1 MCFCG
6 CLYVHHMLICTQDG
20 QKRASESLDLEL
32 HTCSWAL
39 QFWCQELQSFAGT
52 AMTLTTE
59 SSLKLPRDN
68 IFKCHVNNDSFLL
81 IPSHQMHLKHGSQT
95 KKLVSFQILDPIS
108 RFGHC
113 S

>member
-52 AMTLTTE
+52 AMTLTLSHL
-59 SSLKLPRDN
+59 SSSQE
-68 IFKCHVNNDSFLL
+68 ITFLSATL
-81 IPSHQMHLKHGSQT
+81 TMIASY
-95 KKLVSFQILDPIS
+95 
-108 RFGHC
+108 
-113 S
+113 